1 MIKYTTVDRL
11 LSIINRELG
20 EANVFTDEDIVE
32 WVGEA
37 MEFLSVYPVLEE
49 SVKFL
54 DVKDYKAPLPRNL
67 MHILQIAKLE
77 SSYFLEEFVE
87 TVKTP
92 KKENPCEPKP
102 CDCYNSK
109 EETFEYSYKSWIN
122 YTKHNDGFIPI
133 RLSDNAF
140 LKSLV
145 CKEDNY
151 KELYESSQEEYTIIG
166 NESKELLFNFREG
179 IVAISYVKMA
189 TDKSTGYPLIPD
201 HADFIAAITYYIKWK
216 ISESMTWKG
225 REGYSQLMQYARGE
239 WLRYAKQAK
248 NWAKMPKTLEDYQ
261 KSMEAQY
268 NMIPDLNRYYRTF
281 KRYKPWE
288 TL

>member
-54 DVKDYKAPLPRNL
+54 DVKDYKAPLPKNL

-92 KKENPCEPKP
+92 KKENPCEPKQ

-109 EETFEYSYKSWIN
+109 EEAFEYSYKSWIN

-166 NESKELLFNFREG
+166 NESKELLFNFKEG